1 MTEPTAVPGSR
12 VLVTGGAAGIG
23 AAIAAR
29 CRADGYHVAVID
41 QKPVPGGVL
50 ADLSDPDET
59 AAALDTVLAD
69 GPVTRLVNNVGLV
82 RPAPV
87 EAQTLS
93 DMDAVLALNIRLPLQ
108 CLQALLPGM
117 KEAGHGRVVNIS
129 SRAALGKQERS
140 AYAASKAALIGATRV
155 WALELG
161 RHGITV
167 NAIGPG
173 PIQTDLFTRSNAPD
187 DPRTHALLQGIPVG
201 RVGTPEDVA
210 GATSYFLSD
219 GSGFV
224 TGQTLYVCGGLTIG
238 AAPL

>member
-1 MTEPTAVPGSR
+1 MDVRVTAR

-29 CRADGYHVAVID
+29 CRADGYDVAVID
-41 QKPVPGGVL
+41 QKPVPGGVR
-50 ADLSDPDET
+50 ADLFDEDET
-59 AAALDTVLAD
+59 AAALDTVLAA
-69 GPVTRLVNNVGLV
+69 GPVTRLVNNVGAV

-87 EAQTLS
+87 EKQLLS
-93 DMDAVLALNIRLPLQ
+93 DVDVDLTLNVRLPLQ
-108 CLQALLPGM
+108 CLQAVLPGM
-117 KEAGHGRVVNIS
+117 KEAGYGRVVNIS

-140 AYAASKAALIGATRV
+140 VYAASKAALIGFTRV

-173 PIQTDLFTRSNAPD
+173 PVETDLFTRSNPPD
-187 DPRTHALLQGIPVG
+187 DPRTQALVRTIPVG

-210 GATSYFLSD
+210 GAASYFLSEE
-219 GSGFV
+219 SGFV
-224 TGQTLYVCGGLTIG
+224 TGQTLYVCGGLTVG
-238 AAPL
+238 LVPL

>member
-1 MTEPTAVPGSR
+1 MTPR

-23 AAIAAR
+23 AAIAER
-29 CRADGYHVAVID
+29 CRLDGYEVAVID
-41 QKPVPGGVL
+41 QKPVPGGVR
-50 ADLSDPDET
+50 ADLSDPAET
-59 AAALDTVLAD
+59 AAALDAVLAQ
-69 GPVTRLVNNVGLV
+69 GPVTRLVNNVGAV

-87 EAQTLS
+87 EDQSLS
-93 DMDAVLALNIRLPLQ
+93 DVDDVLALNARVPLQ
-108 CLQALLPGM
+108 CLRAVLPGM

-129 SRAALGKQERS
+129 SRAALGKPERS
-140 AYAASKAALIGATRV
+140 VYAASKAALIGFTRV

-173 PIQTDLFTRSNAPD
+173 PVETDLFARSNPPE
-187 DPRTHALLQGIPVG
+187 DPRTRELVRTIPVG

-210 GATSYFLSD
+210 GAVSYFLGE

-224 TGQTLYVCGGLTIG
+224 TGQTLYVCGGLSVG
-238 AAPL
+238 LAPL

>member
-1 MTEPTAVPGSR
+1 

-29 CRADGYHVAVID
+29 CRADGYDVAVID
-41 QKPVPGGVL
+41 QKPVPGGVR
-50 ADLSDPDET
+50 ADLFDEDET
-59 AAALDTVLAD
+59 AAALDTVLAA
-69 GPVTRLVNNVGLV
+69 GPVTRLVNNVGAV

-87 EAQTLS
+87 EKQLLS
-93 DMDAVLALNIRLPLQ
+93 DVDVDLALNVRLPLQ
-108 CLQALLPGM
+108 CLQAVLPGM
-117 KEAGHGRVVNIS
+117 KEAGYGRVVNIS

-140 AYAASKAALIGATRV
+140 VYAASKAALIGFTRV

-173 PIQTDLFTRSNAPD
+173 PVETDLFTRSNPPD
-187 DPRTHALLQGIPVG
+187 DPRTQALVRTIPVG

-210 GATSYFLSD
+210 GAASYFLSEE
-219 GSGFV
+219 SGFV
-224 TGQTLYVCGGLTIG
+224 TGQTLYVCGGLTVG
-238 AAPL
+238 LAPL